1 MKRLFS
7 IMMTML
13 LIGVVVSPI
22 IMANNDRG
30 GQKVNVSSN
39 PKRGWQGKNLQPEI
53 KIYYYPKED
62 ILELTCYETKETTVY
77 VLTASGEEL
86 SCDTFNS
93 DMTPFYTVDAPD
105 APGTY
110 WIVIDSPVIYAEG
123 TFIVE

>member
-1 MKRLFS
+1 MIPILLF
-7 IMMTML
+7 
-13 LIGVVVSPI
+13 GVCISPDVI
-22 IMANNDRG
+22 ANNDRKG
-30 GQKVNVSSN
+30 KKVHLSTTVNRHGFDRTLLPTVDV
-39 PKRGWQGKNLQPEI
+39 
-53 KIYYYPKED
+53 YYLVD
-62 ILELTCYETKETTVY
+62 DSIIELTCYETKETTVY

>member
-1 MKRLFS
+1 MKHIIK
-7 IMMTML
+7 IMIPML
-13 LIGVVVSPI
+13 LLGAFLTSAVYVTDSYRKSKKVKLDTSTRRPI
-22 IMANNDRG
+22 NRTLIPE
-30 GQKVNVSSN
+30 VNVYY
-39 PKRGWQGKNLQPEI
+39 
-53 KIYYYPKED
+53 IYDED